1 MKKKRLTTALLVLA
15 LCIPAFAVFD
25 EKDLSNT
32 LAVLRYELH
41 QEVQK
46 KGMRSGRME
55 RRNNTQHT
63 SLIQIIKK
71 CNELALVLYSQ
82 GQDGTFDMTYA
93 LKEVTQE
100 YEDFSQRK
108 MPFDEMISRLALEI
122 DRYSRLIESLRRLPP
137 QLTFVEGLPDSL
149 AYHNDSIK
157 DRPLLPPPPV
167 RTGNTPDFSP
177 SRTGN
182 LEGDI
187 DHDMEKL
194 TRAVDR
200 GAGMSRVD
208 SLTAS
213 GRFRPFYLD
222 ENSQVDRDSCL
233 VYATTL
239 LKMYSRIKQRVI
251 ADSEHY
257 QDASDRLKESYDYA
271 QSRYRVLQKRMFTQS
286 MDNYFR
292 VLTHLGYNF
301 KRAHD
306 DAVFKYSSN
315 FTENSSVKSSE
326 WRGPLVVSFIWLMLL
341 FLGVSTLLSA
351 GITMFLSRYVKG
363 LKSDSFLHR
372 KKTCILIG
380 GVILFTLAIL
390 VARQVISN
398 NFFRLAGGLLM
409 IVSWL
414 LLAILLSVLIR
425 VRSGKLRST
434 MSIFMPVVLLGIVVI
449 GARIVFLPNSVMNL
463 VFPPVLLLF
472 TIWQLVVNS
481 KHRNELEDKD
491 EIAAWITLAVFV
503 VSTFIAWI
511 GYLFFA
517 LLIVIWWLFQL
528 SIIESMTTICFVLQR
543 YERTRLQDLIDEFKK
558 SRRFTGPEGGVG
570 LYIRVT
576 WLSDFVNMVVVPVI
590 GVLSVP
596 LSIWLALN
604 VFDFTSIFNDFYT
617 RSFFDFVD
625 ADGNEILH
633 LSIHM
638 IVLSVTLFFVFKY
651 VAYVAKA
658 VYREVK
664 IRSIQARSG
673 RSYIHSNEVNLTLA
687 NNIIALLVW
696 GFYVIL
702 LFILLKIPTGA
713 ISIVAAGLATGIGLA
728 MKDVLN
734 NFIYGIQ
741 LMSGRLRVGDWMEC
755 GGIRGRVQKISYQST
770 QIETVDGAVMSFLNA
785 QLFNLNFKN
794 LTRNNAYELVKIG
807 VGVAYGTDVAK
818 VRELLLEALKPLSE
832 RDFYGRA
839 LIDRKKGIT
848 VTFEDF
854 GDSSVDLSVKQM
866 VLVHE
871 KYIYIA
877 EAKEIIYN
885 TLNANGITIP
895 FPQRDI
901 HVIEDGRPEGMSE
914 SVPGAT
920 INTEAK

>member
-1 MKKKRLTTALLVLA
+1 MKKKRLISALLVLA
-15 LCIPAFAVFD
+15 LCIPALAVFD
-25 EKDLSNT
+25 ESDLSNT

-46 KGMRSGRME
+46 SGKRSGRVE
-55 RRNNTQHT
+55 RRNNTQH
-63 SLIQIIKK
+63 SGLIRIIKK
-71 CNELALVLYSQ
+71 CNELALMLYSQ
-82 GQDGTFDMTYA
+82 SQDCTFDMTYA
-93 LKEVTQE
+93 LKEVTRE

-108 MPFDEMISRLALEI
+108 LPFDEMISRLDLEI

-137 QLTFVEGLPDSL
+137 QLKYVDGLPDSL

-157 DRPLLPPPPV
+157 DREVLPPPRV
-167 RTGNTPDFSP
+167 VVDGAAAGGNTPDFSA
-177 SRTGN
+177 SGAGK

-194 TRAVDR
+194 TRAVEVK
-200 GAGMSRVD
+200 GARMNRVD

-213 GRFRPFYLD
+213 GRFRPYYLD
-222 ENSQVDRDSCL
+222 EKSQVDRDSCL
-233 VYATTL
+233 VYATKL
-239 LKMYSRIKQRVI
+239 LKMYSRIKQHVI

-271 QSRYRVLQKRMFTQS
+271 QDRYKVLQKRMFTHS
-286 MDNYFR
+286 MDNYFK

-301 KRAHD
+301 RRAHD

-315 FTENSSVKSSE
+315 FTEDSSVKSSE

-341 FLGVSTLLSA
+341 FLGISTLVSA
-351 GITMFLSRYVKG
+351 GLTMLLSRYVKG
-363 LKSDSFLHR
+363 LNSESFLHR
-372 KKTCILIG
+372 RKTYILIG

-390 VARQVISN
+390 VARQVIDN
-398 NFFRLAGGLLM
+398 NFFRLAAGLLLV
-409 IVSWL
+409 VSWL

-425 VRSGKLRST
+425 VRSGNLRPT
-434 MSIFMPVVLLGIVVI
+434 MSIFVPVILLGVIVI
-449 GARIVFLPNSVMNL
+449 GARIIFLPNSVMNL
-463 VFPPVLLLF
+463 IFPPVLLGF
-472 TIWQLVVNS
+472 TAWQLAANS
-481 KHRNELEDKD
+481 RHRNDLKD
-491 EIAAWITLAVFV
+491 EDEIVAWITFAVFV
-503 VSTFIAWI
+503 ASTVIAWT

-528 SIIESMTTICFVLQR
+528 SIIESMTTIRFVLQR
-543 YERTRLQDLIDEFKK
+543 YEKTRLKDRIDEFKK

-576 WLSDFVNMVVVPVI
+576 WLSDFVGMVVIPVI

-596 LSIWLALN
+596 ASIWLALD

-625 ADGNEILH
+625 GKGNEILH

-638 IVLSVTLFFVFKY
+638 IVLSAALFFVFKY

-658 VYREVK
+658 LYREVK
-664 IRSIQARSG
+664 IRSIQTRSG
-673 RSYIHSNEVNLTLA
+673 RSYVHSNEVNLTLA
-687 NNIIALLVW
+687 NNVIAMLVW

-728 MKDVLN
+728 MKDILN

-755 GGIRGRVQKISYQST
+755 SGIRGRVQNISYQST
-770 QIETVDGAVMSFLNA
+770 QIETEDGAVMSFLNT

-807 VGVAYGTDVAK
+807 VGVAYGTDVSK
-818 VRELLLEALKPLSE
+818 VREMLVEALGPLSE
-832 RDFYGRA
+832 QEFYGRP

-848 VTFEDF
+848 VTFADF

-866 VLVHE
+866 VLVQE
-871 KYIYIA
+871 KYRFIS

-885 TLNANGITIP
+885 TLNANGINIP

-901 HVIEDGRPEGMSE
+901 HVIEDMPKT
-914 SVPGAT
+914 V
-920 INTEAK
+920 NTESK